1 MCVVC
6 FFRPLKRQSRLLC
19 LGSSVPIEI
28 GEMDGRN
35 AGSAV
40 IGFVN
45 GMYIIQF
52 HSSRAHTHTHTRLK
66 VKIFSYS
73 LRKPFGRK
81 KRTHIHRDSWRLF
94 FFVARKLGMTQRK
107 TEHVTT

>member
-1 MCVVC
+1 MFVV
-6 FFRPLKRQSRLLC
+6 

-45 GMYIIQF
+45 GMSISKISFPFDKFSFALTSTMRKKQN
-52 HSSRAHTHTHTRLK
+52 THTQT
-66 VKIFSYS
+66 
-73 LRKPFGRK
+73 
-81 KRTHIHRDSWRLF
+81 
-94 FFVARKLGMTQRK
+94 GMTTRREQKR
-107 TEHVTT
+107 V

>member
-1 MCVVC
+1 MHV
-6 FFRPLKRQSRLLC
+6 KHLLFVI

-45 GMYIIQF
+45 GMSI
-52 HSSRAHTHTHTRLK
+52 
-66 VKIFSYS
+66 
-73 LRKPFGRK
+73 
-81 KRTHIHRDSWRLF
+81 
-94 FFVARKLGMTQRK
+94 
-107 TEHVTT
+107 

>member
-1 MCVVC
+1 
-6 FFRPLKRQSRLLC
+6 
-19 LGSSVPIEI
+19 
-28 GEMDGRN
+28 MDGRN

-52 HSSRAHTHTHTRLK
+52 HSSHTHTHRHARRK
-66 VKIFSYS
+66 VKIVSFSS
-73 LRKPFGRK
+73 KTIQKKKNHTHTQRQLQVFLFCLVVRKE
-81 KRTHIHRDSWRLF
+81 
-94 FFVARKLGMTQRK
+94 KLGMTQRK

>member
-1 MCVVC
+1 M
-6 FFRPLKRQSRLLC
+6 FFPFS

-52 HSSRAHTHTHTRLK
+52 HSSHTHTR
-66 VKIFSYS
+66 
-73 LRKPFGRK
+73 
-81 KRTHIHRDSWRLF
+81 
-94 FFVARKLGMTQRK
+94 ARIAK
-107 TEHVTT
+107 

>member
-1 MCVVC
+1 MYFHGKYSHVYL
-6 FFRPLKRQSRLLC
+6 FS

-45 GMYIIQF
+45 GMYIFKISF
-52 HSSRAHTHTHTRLK
+52 SSNSTENVFLYKAYHS
-66 VKIFSYS
+66 FSLIHS
-73 LRKPFGRK
+73 HHIEKHIGKAK
-81 KRTHIHRDSWRLF
+81 KKSIHRHIF
-94 FFVARKLGMTQRK
+94 KKKTFGMTQQNE
-107 TEHVTT
+107 TQDNIGMN

>member
-1 MCVVC
+1 MFVV
-6 FFRPLKRQSRLLC
+6 

-52 HSSRAHTHTHTRLK
+52 HSSRAHTHTYT
-66 VKIFSYS
+66 S
-73 LRKPFGRK
+73 
-81 KRTHIHRDSWRLF
+81 
-94 FFVARKLGMTQRK
+94 
-107 TEHVTT
+107 